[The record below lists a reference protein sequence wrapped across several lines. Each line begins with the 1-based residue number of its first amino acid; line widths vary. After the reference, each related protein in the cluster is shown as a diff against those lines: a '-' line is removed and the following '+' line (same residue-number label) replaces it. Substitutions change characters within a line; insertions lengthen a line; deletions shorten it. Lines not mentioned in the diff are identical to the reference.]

1 MHENAQKFE
10 RKTTFSKFWNW
21 KQAQEKVNR
30 YSKKKRKGEDG
41 KAKEKKNEKSK
52 DVGHFF
58 YFCACPSKNVIKRD
72 VSGKKGMLSCC
83 KCLFE

>member
-30 YSKKKRKGEDG
+30 YSKKKRKREDG

-58 YFCACPSKNVIKRD
+58 LFLRMPEQ
-72 VSGKKGMLSCC
+72 
-83 KCLFE
+83 KCHKTRC